1 MRKVAGAEPERQEK
15 QPREHTPVAADG
27 QMAGGG
33 RKRERQETPSLAKP
47 THMSSSKEWT
57 RLWRPDEKRHLAQ
70 LVEKEKIEH
79 KNIQLGM
86 NIQLSIS
93 LIARRYR

>member
-1 MRKVAGAEPERQEK
+1 MRKVAGAEPELQEK
-15 QPREHTPVAADG
+15 QPREHMRIVADG

-33 RKRERQETPSLAKP
+33 RKHERQETQSLAKP
-47 THMSSSKEWT
+47 THMSASKEWT

-86 NIQLSIS
+86 NIQLV
-93 LIARRYR
+93 